1 MIEQVAKAYLIEIE
15 NYTTDVNQKAEGDKK
30 TKVEVHFNPQTL
42 KLKFANQNAGGD
54 QPNGASAQN
63 VGNLTSDLSV
73 ELLFDTTEEG
83 SDVRELTKKVAYFI
97 MPKEGEAN
105 RTPPRTRF
113 QWGSLVFEGIADAL
127 EETLDYFSAEGVPL
141 RATLSL
147 TLKSDNI
154 VFLIDK
160 IQGNGRSPATPA
172 EGIGA
177 TTPLQSARPGDSVTS
192 LAGRAGL
199 SANWKAIAAA
209 NNIDDPLRLP
219 AGALLNLKARGGK

>member
-15 NYTTDVNQKAEGDKK
+15 NYTTDVNQKEEGNKE

-42 KLKFANQNAGGD
+42 KLKFANQNTGGD

-97 MPKEGEAN
+97 MPKEEGN

-127 EETLDYFSAEGVPL
+127 EETLDYFSAEGVPM

-160 IQGNGRSPATPA
+160 IKGNGRSPAQPG
-172 EGIGA
+172 EGTGT
-177 TTPLQSARPGDSVTS
+177 TTPLQAARPGDSITS
-192 LAGRAGL
+192 MAGRAGL

-209 NNIDDPLRLP
+209 NNIDDPLRLE
-219 AGALLNLKARGGK
+219 AGALLNLKVKGGS